1 MGVEMLFFGIAKD
14 IVGVSQMKFSFTT
27 ETVGS
32 VGDLK
37 VQLIKDYPA
46 LSKLSTFAIAVNGE
60 YAQDDLVLKNNDEV
74 AVIPPVSGG

>member
-14 IVGVSQMKFSFTT
+14 IVGVSQMKFSFNT
-27 ETVGS
+27 ENVGS

-37 VQLIKDYPA
+37 VQLMEKYPA
-46 LSKLSTFAIAVNGE
+46 LSKLSSFALAVNGE
-60 YAQDDLVLKNNDEV
+60 YAQDDLILKNNDEV